1 MKKKQNWLQRQQSSL
16 TTNWR
21 VEQYIANAIL
31 LHDGKLSLR
40 DHLYRALASPGSSS
54 GALLTAVLL
63 QGLSMSS
70 VAISAYQLDREA
82 IEVNE
87 GLTCIKSDPTNPAS
101 PCQMEIL
108 SIMNWIFAAVFLGE
122 LLVRVNVYK
131 SPLADWTVWL
141 DFMTIVPMLMRAVMS
156 RYGIRP
162 LEVQSKGIR
171 TATLLACSFTPL
183 RLLKLGRYMA
193 GIQLLMTSLKKSLSA
208 LLIPLYLLI
217 VLFTFFGTLVY
228 AAEYDNDKW
237 DEGGRIQTI
246 SDGYWMILVT
256 MTTVGYGDYS
266 PKTATGRILVGF
278 VMLFGLCFLAMPLA
292 IVGNT
297 FSESWDRSSS
307 VTVSEALRKKMLEA
321 GQNPNDVDSAFLQ
334 MDSRNR
340 GFFSYNDFKYVIG
353 SKLNLRM
360 GKEELRKVWR
370 ALDADGSDSVGM
382 REFTEIFFPDMEP
395 EEFEAEASAALGGD
409 LKERSVL
416 SSSSSGL
423 NMDATGAI
431 AHVESRIGAV
441 EASLA
446 GQNALASMLQQSLN
460 AQEEQRRTAL
470 AQQTELQQT
479 ITHLLDSRLNSVEA
493 GVAGQNSLAGL
504 LKDSL
509 AAQEELRQKLVMQQA
524 EQQQLVKQLITSVQL
539 LGNLG
544 GRALLGSEVTQPLAL
559 TE

>member
-1 MKKKQNWLQRQQSSL
+1 
-16 TTNWR
+16 
-21 VEQYIANAIL
+21 
-31 LHDGKLSLR
+31 
-40 DHLYRALASPGSSS
+40 
-54 GALLTAVLL
+54 
-63 QGLSMSS
+63 
-70 VAISAYQLDREA
+70 
-82 IEVNE
+82 
-87 GLTCIKSDPTNPAS
+87 
-101 PCQMEIL
+101 
-108 SIMNWIFAAVFLGE
+108 
-122 LLVRVNVYK
+122 
-131 SPLADWTVWL
+131 
-141 DFMTIVPMLMRAVMS
+141 
-156 RYGIRP
+156 
-162 LEVQSKGIR
+162 
-171 TATLLACSFTPL
+171 
-183 RLLKLGRYMA
+183 
-193 GIQLLMTSLKKSLSA
+193 
-208 LLIPLYLLI
+208 
-217 VLFTFFGTLVY
+217 
-228 AAEYDNDKW
+228 
-237 DEGGRIQTI
+237 
-246 SDGYWMILVT
+246 
-256 MTTVGYGDYS
+256 
-266 PKTATGRILVGF
+266 
-278 VMLFGLCFLAMPLA
+278 
-292 IVGNT
+292 
-297 FSESWDRSSS
+297 
-307 VTVSEALRKKMLEA
+307 
-321 GQNPNDVDSAFLQ
+321 
-334 MDSRNR
+334 MDARNR